1 MFPAITEA
9 PVQTWMALL
18 GFLLAPL
25 AGVYVVERRGRHDP
39 LDPHRVVELGTLLDS
54 VPDSVVIVD
63 TDGNIVDAN
72 SSAAAF
78 LQARRED
85 LRGKNLAEVGRPLF
99 ANDTDKVVDF
109 RPRLVSRALAGESVR
124 EEQRHAHNRKTGQ
137 LMELLL
143 SANPIRNENGQIVGA
158 LLLARDVT
166 ELSELQRRIADVER
180 HHAIGHFAAG
190 IAHDFNN
197 ALETIGQAATL
208 LQLNED
214 RSPEE
219 RATLLSLIQNAVR
232 RGSEIVGR
240 IREYLLSGSGTLT
253 NVVVGEILQQ
263 AIDLTQPMW
272 QPKGNIKFS
281 RELKCDAVVR
291 ANTADLR
298 RVFTN
303 LIVNSVQAMPRGG
316 QIVVGCEEDDTNVH
330 LWVRDTGSGIPQGIQ
345 ERIFHPYFTTKPS
358 GTGLGLS
365 GAQKIVLGLGGKI
378 SFQSREGA
386 GTQFDIYLPRAD
398 AQLNPSEKPR
408 DDSQAR
414 GRVLA

>member
-1 MFPAITEA
+1 MFPQVAEVT
-9 PVQTWMALL
+9 VRTWMAML
-18 GFLLAPL
+18 GFLLAPAL
-25 AGVYVVERRGRHDP
+25 GVYVVERRGRHDA
-39 LDPHRVVELGTLLDS
+39 LDPRRVVELGTLLDS
-54 VPDSVVIVD
+54 MPDSVVIVD
-63 TDGNIVDAN
+63 TVGNIVDAN

-85 LRGKNLAEVGRPLF
+85 LRGKSLAEVGRPLF
-99 ANDTDKVVDF
+99 ATDTDKVVDF
-109 RPRLVSRALAGESVR
+109 RPRIVSRTLAGESVR
-124 EEQRHAHNRKTGQ
+124 EEQRHFYNRKTGQ
-137 LMELLL
+137 SVELLL
-143 SANPIRNENGQIVGA
+143 SGNPIRNETGQIVGA
-158 LLLARDVT
+158 LLVARDVT

-208 LQLNED
+208 LQLNGN

-219 RATLLSLIQNAVR
+219 RATLLNLIQNAVR

-253 NVVVGEILQQ
+253 NVVIGDVLQQ

-272 QPKGNIKFS
+272 QPKGNIKIS
-281 RELKCDAVVR
+281 REFTCNAVVR
-291 ANTADLR
+291 GNTADLR

-303 LIVNSVQAMPRGG
+303 LIVNSVQAMPGGG
-316 QIVVGCEEDDTNVH
+316 QIVVGCEQDDTNVH
-330 LWVRDTGSGIPQGIQ
+330 LWVRDTGNGIPQGVQ
-345 ERIFHPYFTTKPS
+345 DRIFHPYFTTKSS

-378 SFQSREGA
+378 SFQSHEGT

-398 AQLNPSEKPR
+398 SQPGPSEGPR
-408 DDSQAR
+408 DDAQPR
-414 GRVLA
+414 GRILA